1 MSITPRQDVEC
12 NTVGG
17 SACSEPQLFQRQFR
31 ELAIDIYCTGVLFK
45 QFTVDISYFC
55 FATAPTTKFVG
66 GIEQMGEM
74 GGMGFSPFES
84 IIVNIFPIFIA
95 IIFIIVFG
103 GIIFTAVKSLK
114 QYKKNNDS
122 PVLTVDA
129 TVVTKRTDVHHHHH
143 SAGTDNMNHMSS
155 SHTTYYVTFEVASG
169 DRMEFEVR
177 DNEYGMLV
185 EKDVGKLTFQGT
197 RYLSFERVRS

>member
-1 MSITPRQDVEC
+1 
-12 NTVGG
+12 
-17 SACSEPQLFQRQFR
+17 
-31 ELAIDIYCTGVLFK
+31 
-45 QFTVDISYFC
+45 
-55 FATAPTTKFVG
+55 
-66 GIEQMGEM
+66 MGEM
-74 GGMGFSPFES
+74 GGMFLTPFES
-84 IIVNIFPIFIA
+84 IIIFIFPIFIG
-95 IIFIIVFG
+95 IIFIIIFG
-103 GIIFTAVKSLK
+103 TIIYSVVKSLK

-143 SAGTDNMNHMSS
+143 NAGSDNMNHMSS

-185 EKDVGKLTFQGT
+185 EKDIGKLTFQGT
-197 RYLSFERVRS
+197 RYLGFERVRV